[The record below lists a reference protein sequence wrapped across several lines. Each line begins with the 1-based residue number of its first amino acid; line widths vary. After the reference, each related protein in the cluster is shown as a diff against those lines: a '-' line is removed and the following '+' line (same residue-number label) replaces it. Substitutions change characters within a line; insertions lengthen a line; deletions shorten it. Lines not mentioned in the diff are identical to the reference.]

1 MTDTT
6 KAQILDLAR
15 KAINTEMLAL
25 KHMKETL
32 GDNFA
37 DAVELILACS
47 GKCIVTGM
55 GKSGLV
61 GRKIA
66 ATLASTGTPS
76 FFLHP
81 GEAFHG
87 DLGMISKDDVVLAL
101 SYSGETDEILKI
113 VPFIHSNGN
122 KLVSM
127 TGNPESALA
136 KNSDIHLDVSVEEEA
151 CILHL
156 APTTSTTAQI
166 AMGDALAVS
175 LMQMRGFTSV
185 DFARLHPG
193 GSLGRRLLMTVGNV
207 MRSHDLPV
215 VAPDCSATDMI
226 HAISK
231 GGLGFLT
238 DAQKSQSK
246 KVTIDD
252 TGAKTVISSRLGTM
266 MTTDVTVEYG
276 TDAMALQAYNQKNGT
291 DYQLLPEKF
300 YSFSESTTTIKAGEI
315 GSSPTNLIIKPFD
328 ETIDAT
334 KKYAIPVAIVNANG
348 AEKLLSSS
356 SLIVLLDQIIV
367 TTVPYLA
374 NGNAIS
380 IVPEPMIEELS
391 SWTLE
396 WNLCVDAF
404 NRNNVTQWTIKGAD
418 GKNNIYTRFGD
429 VTCEQN
435 QFQAKIG
442 SGKPQSITRFTA
454 NKWYHLALTYDGT
467 NIRFYVDG
475 VLDFTTPHALP
486 GEVFEMKEIGFANSV
501 NTAYTLKGS
510 ISELRVWSVARSQA
524 EISNNMY
531 VVSPQTPRLEVY
543 WKCNEGSGTIIKD
556 YSSHQRDGKLVKETT
571 WKTGVRF
578 PDDGE

>member
-122 KLVSM
+122 KLISM

-136 KNSDIHLDVSVEEEA
+136 KNSDVHLDVSVEEEA

-185 DFARLHPG
+185 DFAR

-231 GGLGFLT
+231 GGLGLIIICDGERIEGIVT
-238 DAQKSQSK
+238 DGDVRRAMERRRAEFFNIKAADIATPNPKTISADK
-246 KVTIDD
+246 KLIEAEKMMTRNKVTSLLVTDD
-252 TGAKTVISSRLGTM
+252 A
-266 MTTDVTVEYG
+266 
-276 TDAMALQAYNQKNGT
+276 
-291 DYQLLPEKF
+291 
-300 YSFSESTTTIKAGEI
+300 
-315 GSSPTNLIIKPFD
+315 
-328 ETIDAT
+328 
-334 KKYAIPVAIVNANG
+334 
-348 AEKLLSSS
+348 
-356 SLIVLLDQIIV
+356 
-367 TTVPYLA
+367 
-374 NGNAIS
+374 
-380 IVPEPMIEELS
+380 
-391 SWTLE
+391 
-396 WNLCVDAF
+396 
-404 NRNNVTQWTIKGAD
+404 
-418 GKNNIYTRFGD
+418 
-429 VTCEQN
+429 
-435 QFQAKIG
+435 
-442 SGKPQSITRFTA
+442 
-454 NKWYHLALTYDGT
+454 
-467 NIRFYVDG
+467 
-475 VLDFTTPHALP
+475 
-486 GEVFEMKEIGFANSV
+486 
-501 NTAYTLKGS
+501 
-510 ISELRVWSVARSQA
+510 
-524 EISNNMY
+524 
-531 VVSPQTPRLEVY
+531 
-543 WKCNEGSGTIIKD
+543 
-556 YSSHQRDGKLVKETT
+556 GKLQ
-571 WKTGVRF
+571 GVIQIY
-578 PDDGE
+578 DIKL

>member
-87 DLGMISKDDVVLAL
+87 DLGMISKEDVVLAL

-122 KLVSM
+122 KLISM

-136 KNSDIHLDVSVEEEA
+136 KNSDVHLDVSVEEEA

-231 GGLGFLT
+231 GGLGLIIICDGERIEGIVT
-238 DAQKSQSK
+238 DGDVRRAMERRRAEFFNIKAADIATPNPKTISADRK
-246 KVTIDD
+246 LIEAEKMMTRNKVTSLLVTDEAGKTAGRD
-252 TGAKTVISSRLGTM
+252 PDLRHKTVAGVHRTADLQTAACGGRTAPRGAPRIPRPPVCRRDVSLFGAAESPDGRRHSLPRRGPCGGRGPDGGGPVPHPRRRRLR
-266 MTTDVTVEYG
+266 DHR
-276 TDAMALQAYNQKNGT
+276 
-291 DYQLLPEKF
+291 
-300 YSFSESTTTIKAGEI
+300 I
-315 GSSPTNLIIKPFD
+315 
-328 ETIDAT
+328 
-334 KKYAIPVAIVNANG
+334 
-348 AEKLLSSS
+348 
-356 SLIVLLDQIIV
+356 
-367 TTVPYLA
+367 LA
-374 NGNAIS
+374 
-380 IVPEPMIEELS
+380 
-391 SWTLE
+391 
-396 WNLCVDAF
+396 
-404 NRNNVTQWTIKGAD
+404 R
-418 GKNNIYTRFGD
+418 
-429 VTCEQN
+429 
-435 QFQAKIG
+435 
-442 SGKPQSITRFTA
+442 
-454 NKWYHLALTYDGT
+454 
-467 NIRFYVDG
+467 
-475 VLDFTTPHALP
+475 
-486 GEVFEMKEIGFANSV
+486 
-501 NTAYTLKGS
+501 
-510 ISELRVWSVARSQA
+510 
-524 EISNNMY
+524 
-531 VVSPQTPRLEVY
+531 QTPARIR
-543 WKCNEGSGTIIKD
+543 S
-556 YSSHQRDGKLVKETT
+556 
-571 WKTGVRF
+571 F
-578 PDDGE
+578 PLI